1 MADKIFPLF
10 SQNASATLTLD
21 IDDDATTKTH
31 EYIVDSRTVLINA
44 AGADA
49 APTHTV
55 NIQGEVGL
63 VFFVDI
69 TSLNKDSDDAD
80 ATVVFS
86 KGDNTITFD
95 AATEAASVMI
105 TETGLQDATDLL
117 IIGATSDATF
127 A

>member
-10 SQNASATLTLD
+10 SQNASATITLD
-21 IDDDATTKTH
+21 IEDDATAKTH
-31 EYIVDSRTVLINA
+31 QYIVDSRTVLINA
-44 AGADA
+44 AGADV

-69 TSLNKDSDDAD
+69 TSLNKDTDTAD
-80 ATVVFS
+80 ATVVFA

-105 TETGLQDATDLL
+105 TETGLQDASDLL
-117 IIGATSDATF
+117 IIGATSGATF

>member
-10 SQNASATLTLD
+10 SQNDSATITLD
-21 IDDDATTKTH
+21 IDNEATAKTH
-31 EYIVDSRTVLINA
+31 KYVVDSRTVLIDA
-44 AGADA
+44 AGADV

-69 TSLNKDSDDAD
+69 TSLNKDTDTAA
-80 ATVVFS
+80 ATVVFA

-95 AATEAASVMI
+95 AETEAASVMI
-105 TETGLQDATDLL
+105 TESGLQDATDLL
-117 IIGATSDATF
+117 IIGATSGATF
-127 A
+127 G